1 MSKSKNAVIEF
12 EPYARLPVDGLSRWG
27 DIKHLI
33 PVSKEKWRQLIRD
46 GYAPPVTRLGIRC
59 SFQSNCEILRWL
71 SDPLSY
77 RAKKEGVDTLLQV
90 TGIQKTAG
98 GK

>member
-1 MSKSKNAVIEF
+1 MTKPKYELVVVESETKF
-12 EPYARLPVDGLSRWG
+12 PVDGMSRWG

-59 SFQSNCEILRWL
+59 SFQSNREILRWL
-71 SDPLSY
+71 SDPLNY
-77 RAKKEGVDTLLQV
+77 RAKTEGVDTSSEGLDP
-90 TGIQKTAG
+90 A
-98 GK
+98 

>member
-1 MSKSKNAVIEF
+1 MSKSKNEVNVVNPDPGF
-12 EPYARLPVDGLSRWG
+12 PVDGLSRWG

-33 PVSKEKWRQLIRD
+33 PVSREKWRQLIRD

-59 SFQSNCEILRWL
+59 SFQQNREILRWL

-77 RAKKEGVDTLLQV
+77 RAKKEGVDTPSEGLGQ
-90 TGIQKTAG
+90 A
-98 GK
+98 

>member
-1 MSKSKNAVIEF
+1 MSKPKYELVIVDSEQKF
-12 EPYARLPVDGLSRWG
+12 PVDGMSRWS

-46 GYAPPVTRLGIRC
+46 GYAPPVTRVGIRC
-59 SFQSNCEILRWL
+59 SFQSNREILRWL

-77 RAKKEGVDTLLQV
+77 RAKKEGVDTPSEGLGQ
-90 TGIQKTAG
+90 A
-98 GK
+98 

>member
-1 MSKSKNAVIEF
+1 MSKSKNAANGVDPIQEF
-12 EPYARLPVDGLSRWG
+12 PVEGLSRWG

-59 SFQSNCEILRWL
+59 SFQSNREILRWL
-71 SDPLSY
+71 SDPLNY
-77 RAKKEGVDTLLQV
+77 RAKTEGVDTPSEGLGQ
-90 TGIQKTAG
+90 A
-98 GK
+98 

>member
-1 MSKSKNAVIEF
+1 MSKSKNAVNELD
-12 EPYARLPVDGLSRWG
+12 PYAGFPVDGLSRWG

-59 SFQSNCEILRWL
+59 SFQSNREILRWL

-77 RAKKEGVDTLLQV
+77 RAQKEGVDTPSEGLGQ
-90 TGIQKTAG
+90 A
-98 GK
+98 

>member
-1 MSKSKNAVIEF
+1 MSTPKNEVNAVNPDLGF
-12 EPYARLPVDGLSRWG
+12 PVDGLSRWG

-33 PVSKEKWRQLIRD
+33 PVSREKWRQLIRD

-59 SFQSNCEILRWL
+59 SFQQNREILRWL

-77 RAKKEGVDTLLQV
+77 RAQKEVVDTPSEGLGQ
-90 TGIQKTAG
+90 A
-98 GK
+98 